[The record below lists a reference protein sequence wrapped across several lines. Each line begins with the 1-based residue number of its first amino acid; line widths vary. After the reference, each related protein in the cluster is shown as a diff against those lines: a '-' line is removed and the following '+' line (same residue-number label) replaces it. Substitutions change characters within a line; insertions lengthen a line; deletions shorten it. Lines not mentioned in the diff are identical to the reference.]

1 MEKAVILKRGKEES
15 LQRFHPW
22 IFSGAIQRIEGK
34 PEEGD
39 VVTVYT
45 NDRQFIARGHV
56 QVGSIAVRILTFKD
70 EPVEG
75 EDAHGN
81 AAHLYVSARYELMV
95 VGVYCHNIALLGFAL
110 NALDGAREYPGVE
123 ALQ

>member
-45 NDRQFIARGHV
+45 NDHKFIARER
-56 QVGSIAVRILTFKD
+56 QCCPPVR
-70 EPVEG
+70 VR
-75 EDAHGN
+75 
-81 AAHLYVSARYELMV
+81 VR
-95 VGVYCHNIALLGFAL
+95 
-110 NALDGAREYPGVE
+110 
-123 ALQ
+123 